1 MKKSKAKIIAD
12 AVCGI
17 IMLLSIL
24 VYLILGI
31 TINFWHPGWTIIVG
45 ATFVSGIISIITNTK
60 EDLDDLSN
68 NNNEENK

>member
-45 ATFVSGIISIITNTK
+45 AAFVSGIISIITNTK